1 MCFWEINIGGLNWEI
16 ILDSGSF
23 QVFGLVGLQEFV
35 RYIVVLKKM
44 IFVFYYFFSGY
55 FKWVEYFLE
64 SDSIYYQMVYF
75 YGFGVVWVFGV
86 VFFSYV
92 NIVKFNVE
100 DGEIVQQVR
109 VLILWL
115 QYLFGVCGVVD
126 EVVLVCFDL
135 SLCFF

>member
-35 RYIVVLKKM
+35 RYIVVLKKI